1 MRSSRVR
8 IRRGAVSAAA
18 AGLVC
23 WLVVSSAADVLV
35 LKDGRSID
43 GKVLREDG
51 GFMWVKTLSGVEKLS
66 SADVTERSPGESPFE
81 VYERLSAAVKADPK
95 SAPAHWEL
103 CVFLREN
110 AGDDNVLNKEAEKLL
125 QRVLKLD
132 PEHAEAHE
140 ANGDVRFKGAWVRKS
155 ELARLEAEEA
165 RKLLRREWIAKL
177 STTVDVY
184 KTDHFLLVDGTN
196 DKDLAQR
203 AETLEE
209 AYALILEL
217 SGREQL
223 WSEPSPTITLRDHD
237 AYIPVLDMMSKQWGM
252 SEEWMKFARLETGG
266 GVWRDRPVPTQL
278 RFPNRGVEGM
288 WYSCVHMV
296 GHLAVWKFWGGNKK
310 PPTWLEEGLGQW
322 VEMEVM
328 GEHLASCVGGKTDK
342 GENATTDK
350 RKKKSKKGSKDEI
363 DMRKEACIEAVQDGT
378 FPAMRQFL
386 RMQIGDYGAA
396 EEGGAYGLVT
406 WLIRKDRA
414 KVPEILKA
422 LYRGG
427 VRDDDP
433 WTQVYE
439 YELIEEMEKEWK
451 AWVLTEW

>member
-1 MRSSRVR
+1 MNRTRVR
-8 IRRGAVSAAA
+8 RRRRALAVA

-23 WLVVSSAADVLV
+23 ALAVSSYGDVFV
-35 LKDGRSID
+35 LKDGTKVD
-43 GKVLREDG
+43 GKVLREDD
-51 GFMWVKTLSGVEKLS
+51 GFVWVKTLSGVEKVTL
-66 SADVTERSPGESPFE
+66 ADVTERTEGESPYD
-81 VYERLSAAVKADPK
+81 VYERLSAAVKDDPK
-95 SAPAHWEL
+95 SAAAHWEL
-103 CVFLREN
+103 CSFLREN
-110 AGDDNVLNKEAEKLL
+110 AGDDKALSKEADKLL
-125 QRVLKLD
+125 AKVLRLD
-132 PEHAEAHE
+132 PDHEAARD
-140 ANGDVRFKGAWVRKS
+140 ANGDVRFGSEWVRKVD
-155 ELARLEAEEA
+155 LPRLQAEAA
-165 RKLLRREWIAKL
+165 RKELRREWTKKL

-203 AETLEE
+203 AESLEE

-217 SGREQL
+217 TDREQL
-223 WSEPSPTITLRDHD
+223 WGEPSPTITLRDHET
-237 AYIPVLDMMSKQWGM
+237 YLPVLDEMSKQWGM

-278 RFPNRGVEGM
+278 RFPNRGIEGM

-296 GHLAVWKFWGGNKK
+296 GHLAVWKIWGGQRK

-342 GENATTDK
+342 GARGTSDQG
-350 RKKKSKKGSKDEI
+350 RKKKRKPGSKDDL
-363 DMRKEACIEAVQDGT
+363 DMRKEACIEAVQDGS
-378 FPAMRQFL
+378 FPSMRQFL

-406 WLIRKDRA
+406 WLVSKEGKFADI
-414 KVPEILKA
+414 VKA
-422 LYRGG
+422 LVRGG
-427 VRDDDP
+427 AKDDDP
-433 WTQVYE
+433 WRDVYG
-439 YELIEEMEKEWK
+439 YELIEEMEKDWK